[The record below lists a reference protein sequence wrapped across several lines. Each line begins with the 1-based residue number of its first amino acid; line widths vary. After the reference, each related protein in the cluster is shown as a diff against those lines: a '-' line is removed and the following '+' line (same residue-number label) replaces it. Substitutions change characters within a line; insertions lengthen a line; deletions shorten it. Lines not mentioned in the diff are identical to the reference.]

1 MNEQK
6 HIIWSN
12 HNLDIEDGWRE
23 AYAEFLEAN
32 GLDRDP
38 KDEDAIYNYM
48 VETNNE
54 YLEDERINLNIQF
67 SQPIIAVVDLGLWNG
82 RHSGYKDIESGNIID
97 CLYCMNGYDTFYVD
111 AEGDLRHDS
120 VHHDGTNHI
129 LYRVF
134 KEGLSEEQIEDF
146 KDKIYE
152 GTVTQEDINAVTERL
167 GDAIAK
173 VYGWDLDTIEVRP
186 QLEEVLSDAVKQ
198 SRTQDTSKT
207 NKEEFLDL

>member
-23 AYAEFLEAN
+23 AYAEFIEAN

-38 KDEDAIYNYM
+38 EDEDAIYSYM
-48 VETNNE
+48 VKTNGE

-67 SQPIIAVVDLGLWNG
+67 SQPIVAIADLGLWNG
-82 RHSGYKDIESGNIID
+82 HHSGYKDIESGNIKD
-97 CLYCMNGYDTFYVD
+97 CLNTLNDYDTFYVD

-134 KEGLSEEQIEDF
+134 KEDISEEQIEDF

-152 GTVTQEDINAVTERL
+152 GTVTQEDISAVTERL

-186 QLEEVLSDAVKQ
+186 QLEDILSDA
-198 SRTQDTSKT
+198 QDRAGETKDSGVGKDSY
-207 NKEEFLDL
+207 ELE